1 VPAGT
6 RIFDEHQPCVG
17 FPFVLSGQVKVAKAS
32 PTDAN
37 CRCTACTPAKPASF
51 PAPACSARPTTTP
64 TPSPKAQLKLLV
76 LPPAL
81 FDRLLAEPPFRQFVF
96 GLFAE
101 RVAELMQLVEAIAF
115 QRLDQR
121 LAGLLLGHGQTLNTT
136 HQQLA
141 DELGSVREIVSRLLK
156 SFAEQGLV
164 ESGPRTHRPA
174 GPERPAT
181 PCRRQR
187 GLILA
192 DPHPTIASVFA
203 EQEVRLCDP
212 GYIQNISYHLCLLRC
227 QKIQP
232 ERRST

>member
-1 VPAGT
+1 MSAPFEAMTALYPLLSGLSADARRQIEAEGRVIEVPAGT

-32 PTDAN
+32 ANGRELPLYRVHAGETCVISSACLLGQTDYNAY
-37 CRCTACTPAKPASF
+37 AVAE
-51 PAPACSARPTTTP
+51 
-64 TPSPKAQLKLLV
+64 SPLKLLV

-81 FDRLLAEPPFRQFVF
+81 FAQLLSEPAFRQFVF

-101 RVAELMQLVEAIAF
+101 RVADLMQLVEAIAF

-121 LAGLLLGHGQTLNTT
+121 LAGLLLGHGQTVHTT

-164 ESGPRTHRPA
+164 ELGRNQIDILDPA
-174 GPERPAT
+174 GLRAV
-181 PCRRQR
+181 
-187 GLILA
+187 A
-192 DPHPTIASVFA
+192 A
-203 EQEVRLCDP
+203 E
-212 GYIQNISYHLCLLRC
+212 
-227 QKIQP
+227 KK
-232 ERRST
+232 

>member
-1 VPAGT
+1 MSTAIDELAALYPLLSGLTPQARQAIESEGRLIEVPAGT

-32 PTDAN
+32 SNGRELPLYRVHAGETCVISSACLLGQTDYNAY
-37 CRCTACTPAKPASF
+37 AVAE
-51 PAPACSARPTTTP
+51 
-64 TPSPKAQLKLLV
+64 SPLKLLV

-164 ESGPRTHRPA
+164 ELGRNHIGILDAA
-174 GPERPAT
+174 GLRA
-181 PCRRQR
+181 
-187 GLILA
+187 IAA
-192 DPHPTIASVFA
+192 D
-203 EQEVRLCDP
+203 R
-212 GYIQNISYHLCLLRC
+212 
-227 QKIQP
+227 K
-232 ERRST
+232 